1 MDILRD
7 YLDSYLAREF
17 GHLETFSDYKLNAD
31 KSLS

>member
-17 GHLETFSDYKLNAD
+17 GHLETFSDYKQMLTNP
-31 KSLS
+31 